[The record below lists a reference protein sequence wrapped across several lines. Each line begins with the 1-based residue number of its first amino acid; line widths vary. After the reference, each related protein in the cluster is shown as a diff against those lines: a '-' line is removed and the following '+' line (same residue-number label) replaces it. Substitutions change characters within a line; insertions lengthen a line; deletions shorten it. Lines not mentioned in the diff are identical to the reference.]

1 VAEEGNS
8 KRAIIAAFAANL
20 GIAVSKFVAF
30 LFTGSS
36 ALLAEAVHSVA
47 DTANQLL
54 LLIGGRR
61 AKQKAS
67 PLHPFGYQRF
77 RYFYGFLVTLVI
89 FLVGG
94 VFALFEGYE
103 KLHAPEP
110 VESPIWAFAVL
121 GVSIVLESFSLRTAV
136 HEAQPER
143 RGLPWLRFIRTT
155 RSPELPVVLAE
166 DFGALTGLFFATVG
180 ITLAVVTGDGR
191 WDAVGTIAIGVLLV
205 IISITLST
213 RMRSLLIGESAD
225 QETLQRIEAAI
236 EAEPLIQRMI
246 HLRTMHLGPDQ
257 LLIAAKVA
265 FAADETVAHV
275 ADAINRAEARIREDL
290 DDECFVFLEPD
301 VWDQRLHE
309 TQARPPGSAKSPTAG
324 GPSAP

>member
-1 VAEEGNS
+1 MAEEGNS
-8 KRAIIAAFAANL
+8 IRAIVAAFAANL

-54 LLIGGRR
+54 LLLGGRR
-61 AKQKAS
+61 AKRAAS

-94 VFALFEGYE
+94 VFALFEGWQ

-110 VESPIWAFAVL
+110 VESPVWAFAVL

-225 QETLQRIEAAI
+225 QETLRRIEAAI
-236 EAEPLIQRMI
+236 EAEPLVQRMI

-275 ADAINRAEARIREDL
+275 TDAINRVEARIRDDL

-309 TQARPPGSAKSPTAG
+309 TQERPPGSAKKP
-324 GPSAP
+324 

>member
-1 VAEEGNS
+1 MSVAEEGNS
-8 KRAIIAAFAANL
+8 IRAIVAAFAANL

-54 LLIGGRR
+54 LLLGGRR
-61 AKQKAS
+61 AKRAAS

-94 VFALFEGYE
+94 VFALFEGWQ

-110 VESPIWAFAVL
+110 VESPVWAFAVL

-225 QETLQRIEAAI
+225 QETLRRIEAAI
-236 EAEPLIQRMI
+236 EAEPLVQRMI

-275 ADAINRAEARIREDL
+275 TDAINRVEARIRDDL

-309 TQARPPGSAKSPTAG
+309 TQERPPGSAKKP
-324 GPSAP
+324 

>member
-1 VAEEGNS
+1 MAEEGNS
-8 KRAIIAAFAANL
+8 IRAIIAAFAANL

-36 ALLAEAVHSVA
+36 AMLAEAVHSVA
-47 DTANQLL
+47 DTTNQLL
-54 LLIGGRR
+54 LLLGGRR
-61 AKQKAS
+61 AKREAS

-103 KLHAPEP
+103 KLHSPEP
-110 VESPIWAFAVL
+110 VESPVWAFAVL
-121 GVSIVLESFSLRTAV
+121 GVSIALESFSLRTAV

-143 RGLPWLRFIRTT
+143 RGLPWLRFIKTT

-166 DFGALTGLFFATVG
+166 DFGALTGLFFASVG

-191 WDAVGTIAIGVLLV
+191 WDAVGTIAIGALLV
-205 IISITLST
+205 VISITLSM

-225 QETLQRIEAAI
+225 QETLRRIEAAV
-236 EAEPLIQRMI
+236 EPFVDRLI

-265 FAADETVAHV
+265 FKPDETVAH
-275 ADAINRAEARIREDL
+275 AAEAINRAEARIREDL
-290 DDECFVFLEPD
+290 DDECLIFLEPD

-309 TQARPPGSAKSPTAG
+309 TEAKPPGSAAPTAAD
-324 GPSAP
+324 PSAP

>member
-1 VAEEGNS
+1 MAEEGNS
-8 KRAIIAAFAANL
+8 VRAIIAAFAANL

-36 ALLAEAVHSVA
+36 SLLAEAVHSVA

-54 LLIGGRR
+54 LLLGGRR
-61 AKQKAS
+61 AKREAS
-67 PLHPFGYQRF
+67 SLHPFGYQRF

-110 VESPIWAFAVL
+110 VESPVWAFAVL

-136 HEAQPER
+136 HEAQPSR

-166 DFGALTGLFFATVG
+166 DFGALTGLVFASVG

-205 IISITLST
+205 IISITLSQ

-225 QETLQRIEAAI
+225 EDTLRRIEAAI
-236 EAEPLIQRMI
+236 VPFAVRMI

-265 FAADETVAHV
+265 FAPGETLERVA
-275 ADAINRAEARIREDL
+275 AAINQAEAKIREEL
-290 DDECFVFLEPD
+290 SYECFIFLEPD
-301 VWDQRLHE
+301 VWDQRLHD
-309 TQARPPGSAKSPTAG
+309 TRSRPPGSASSTAADPS
-324 GPSAP
+324 GP

>member
-1 VAEEGNS
+1 MSVAEEGNS

-54 LLIGGRR
+54 LLLGGRR
-61 AKQKAS
+61 AKRRAS
-67 PLHPFGYQRF
+67 SLHPFGYQRF

-103 KLHAPEP
+103 KLHSPEP

-166 DFGALTGLFFATVG
+166 DFGALTGLVFASVG

-205 IISITLST
+205 IISITLSQ

-225 QETLQRIEAAI
+225 DDTLRRIEAAI
-236 EAEPLIQRMI
+236 DAEPLAERMI

-265 FAADETVAHV
+265 FAPEEKVAHV
-275 ADAINRAEARIREDL
+275 AAAINRAEARIREEL
-290 DDECFVFLEPD
+290 SYECFIFLEPD

-309 TQARPPGSAKSPTAG
+309 TRDKPPGSAATAA

>member
-1 VAEEGNS
+1 M
-8 KRAIIAAFAANL
+8 KAIIAAFAANL

-61 AKQKAS
+61 AKRVAS

-94 VFALFEGYE
+94 VFALYEGWE
-103 KLHAPEP
+103 KLHSPEP

-121 GVSIVLESFSLRTAV
+121 AVSIVLESFSLRTAV

-166 DFGALTGLFFATVG
+166 DFGALTGLVFASVG

-225 QETLQRIEAAI
+225 QETLRRIEA
-236 EAEPLIQRMI
+236 RS
-246 HLRTMHLGPDQ
+246 
-257 LLIAAKVA
+257 
-265 FAADETVAHV
+265 
-275 ADAINRAEARIREDL
+275 
-290 DDECFVFLEPD
+290 
-301 VWDQRLHE
+301 
-309 TQARPPGSAKSPTAG
+309 RPSPWSSG
-324 GPSAP
+324 

>member
-1 VAEEGNS
+1 MSVAEEGNS
-8 KRAIIAAFAANL
+8 KKAIVAAFAANL

-36 ALLAEAVHSVA
+36 SLLAEAVHSVA

-61 AKQKAS
+61 AKRVAS
-67 PLHPFGYQRF
+67 PQHPFGYQRF

-94 VFALFEGYE
+94 VFALFEGWE
-103 KLHAPEP
+103 KLHNPEP

-121 GVSIVLESFSLRTAV
+121 GVSIVLEGFSLRTAV

-143 RGLPWLRFIRTT
+143 RGVPWLRFIRTT

-166 DFGALTGLFFATVG
+166 DFGALTGLFFAAVG

-205 IISITLST
+205 IISITLSQ

-225 QETLQRIEAAI
+225 QETLRRIETAI
-236 EAEPLIQRMI
+236 EAEPLIERMI

-265 FAADETVAHV
+265 FAADETVLHV

-290 DDECFVFLEPD
+290 DEECFVFLEPD

-309 TQARPPGSAKSPTAG
+309 TQDRPPGSPAASTP
-324 GPSAP
+324 

>member
-1 VAEEGNS
+1 MAEEGNS
-8 KRAIIAAFAANL
+8 VRAIVAALAANL

-36 ALLAEAVHSVA
+36 SLLAEAVHSVA
-47 DTANQLL
+47 DTANQVLL
-54 LLIGGRR
+54 LVGGRR
-61 AKQKAS
+61 AQQRAS
-67 PLHPFGYQRF
+67 QLHPFGYARF

-103 KLHAPEP
+103 KLHDPKP
-110 VESPIWAFAVL
+110 VESPVWAFAVL
-121 GVSIVLESFSLRTAV
+121 GISIVLEGFSLRTAV
-136 HEAQPER
+136 HEAQPSR

-166 DFGALTGLFFATVG
+166 DFGALTGLTFALVG

-191 WDAVGTIAIGVLLV
+191 WDAAGTLAIGALLV
-205 IISITLST
+205 VISITLSQ

-225 QETLQRIEAAI
+225 NATLHRIEAAI
-236 EAEPLIQRMI
+236 EREPLVERMI

-265 FAADETVAHV
+265 VRPDESMGHV
-275 ADAINRAEARIREDL
+275 ARAINRAEARVREAL
-290 DDECFVFLEPD
+290 SYECFIFIEPD
-301 VWDQRLHE
+301 VFDPSLSE
-309 TQARPPGSAKSPTAG
+309 ASRPPGSAADEARPG
-324 GPSAP
+324 WE

>member
-1 VAEEGNS
+1 MAEEGNS
-8 KRAIIAAFAANL
+8 IRAIIAAFAANL

-61 AKQKAS
+61 AKREAS

-94 VFALFEGYE
+94 VFALFEGWE

-110 VESPIWAFAVL
+110 VESPVWAFAVL

-155 RSPELPVVLAE
+155 RSPELPVVIAE

-225 QETLQRIEAAI
+225 QETLRRIEAAI
-236 EAEPLIQRMI
+236 EAEPLVQRMI

-275 ADAINRAEARIREDL
+275 TDAINRAEARIRGDL

-309 TQARPPGSAKSPTAG
+309 TQERPPGSAKKP
-324 GPSAP
+324 

>member
-1 VAEEGNS
+1 MAEI
-8 KRAIIAAFAANL
+8 RAIVAALAANL
-20 GIAVSKFVAF
+20 GIALSKFVAF
-30 LFTGSS
+30 VFTGSS
-36 ALLAEAVHSVA
+36 SLLAEAVHSVA
-47 DTANQLL
+47 DTANQVLL
-54 LLIGGRR
+54 LVGGRR
-61 AKQKAS
+61 ARQRAS
-67 PLHPFGYQRF
+67 QLHPFGYARF

-103 KLHAPEP
+103 KLHDPTP
-110 VESPIWAFAVL
+110 VESPVWAFAVL

-136 HEAQPER
+136 HEAQPSR

-166 DFGALTGLFFATVG
+166 DFGALTGLTFALVG

-191 WDAVGTIAIGVLLV
+191 WDAAGTLAIGALLV
-205 IISITLST
+205 VISITLSQ

-225 QETLQRIEAAI
+225 NATLHRIEAAI
-236 EAEPLIQRMI
+236 EREPLVERMI

-265 FAADETVAHV
+265 VRADEPMGHV
-275 ADAINRAEARIREDL
+275 AQAINRAEARVREEL
-290 DDECFVFLEPD
+290 SYECFIFIEPD
-301 VWDQRLHE
+301 VFDPSLSE
-309 TQARPPGSAKSPTAG
+309 AVRPPGSAADEPRPG
-324 GPSAP
+324 WE

>member
-1 VAEEGNS
+1 MSVAEEGNS
-8 KRAIIAAFAANL
+8 VKAIIAAFAANL

-36 ALLAEAVHSVA
+36 AMLAEAVHSVA

-61 AKQKAS
+61 AKREAS
-67 PLHPFGYQRF
+67 SQHPFGYQRF

-94 VFALFEGYE
+94 VFALFEGWE
-103 KLHAPEP
+103 KLHSPEP
-110 VESPIWAFAVL
+110 VESPVWAFAVL
-121 GVSIVLESFSLRTAV
+121 GISIVLESFSLRTAV
-136 HEAQPER
+136 HEAQPAR

-166 DFGALTGLFFATVG
+166 DFGALTGLSFALVG
-180 ITLAVVTGDGR
+180 ITLAVITGDGR
-191 WDAVGTIAIGVLLV
+191 WDAAGTIAIGALLV
-205 IISITLST
+205 VISAVLSQ

-225 QETLQRIEAAI
+225 NATLRRIEAAL
-236 EAEPLIQRMI
+236 EREPLIERMI

-265 FAADETVAHV
+265 VTGNETMAHV
-275 ADAINRAEARIREDL
+275 AAAINRAEARVREEL
-290 DDECFVFLEPD
+290 AYECFIFLEPD
-301 VWDQRLHE
+301 VYDQALDE
-309 TQARPPGSAKSPTAG
+309 AERPPGSSVGESRAAWE
-324 GPSAP
+324 